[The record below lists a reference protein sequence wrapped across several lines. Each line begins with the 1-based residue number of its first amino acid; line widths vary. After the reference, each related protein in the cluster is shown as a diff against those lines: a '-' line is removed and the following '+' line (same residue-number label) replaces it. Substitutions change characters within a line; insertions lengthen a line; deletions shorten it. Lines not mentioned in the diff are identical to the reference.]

1 MILLMKLEDQQI
13 KTSIIIM
20 NKYLR
25 ENMNIMMKEIK
36 DIENPQK
43 KFQVKNLQY
52 MK

>member
-1 MILLMKLEDQQI
+1 MKLEDQQI

-36 DIENPQK
+36 DIENTQK